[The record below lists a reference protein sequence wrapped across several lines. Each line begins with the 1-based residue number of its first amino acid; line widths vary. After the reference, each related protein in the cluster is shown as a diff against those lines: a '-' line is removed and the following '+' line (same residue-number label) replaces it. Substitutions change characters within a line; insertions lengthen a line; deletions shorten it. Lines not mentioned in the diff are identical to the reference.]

1 MEQDINSLCKD
12 PLFQLNL
19 AIWLT
24 QPQHADNVC
33 VDPIF
38 YKSGL
43 SIYSIGPLLTLPLD
57 IKLAIKGKINFKDSI
72 RPDLILEKKELNRYC
87 LLECKGSSFG
97 SGSSTAEQA
106 RTLLLIA
113 GPIISEVLGVG
124 SRRQNAGVLCYMTGP
139 NQNSMLGTTLLELK
153 EEIESIGL
161 EPGPFGCIEIS
172 ADESVITLEYSLEVK
187 ELLSLKIDSPLQIMK
202 LEKDTDPRPLYF
214 IPYDPN
220 INQTAEEKEF
230 SRRVLFER
238 ILEFF
243 ITNIGGADVPI
254 KTYIKT
260 EKFLNDATFGMYS
273 IWDDDEAKKCLRK
286 LVRTFLK
293 KIEGTL
299 KTPAKECM
307 HYEIEDGYMVD
318 IKDDNAK
325 SEFLKQLQKIKPETM
340 GVSER
345 VQPSLF
351 EYDDHD

>member
-1 MEQDINSLCKD
+1 MKLDINSLCKD

-24 QPQHADNVC
+24 QPQPPDNVAI
-33 VDPIF
+33 DPIF
-38 YKSGL
+38 YRSGL
-43 SIYSIGPLLTLPLD
+43 SIYSIGPLLSLPPEVRINAFEKLD
-57 IKLAIKGKINFKDSI
+57 CQDKAC
-72 RPDLILEKKELNRYC
+72 PDLVLMNSERIKIC
-87 LLECKGSSFG
+87 LLECKASSFG
-97 SGSSTAEQA
+97 IRSNTARQA
-106 RTLLLIA
+106 RTLLLMA
-113 GPIISEVLGVG
+113 GPIVSDILGLG
-124 SRRQNAGVLCYMTGP
+124 RNWRNCGILCYLIGP
-139 NQNSMLGTTLLELK
+139 NQSGQLEDTLQTLQR
-153 EEIESIGL
+153 EIKDNGF
-161 EPGPFGCIEIS
+161 EPGYFGCIEIS

-202 LEKDTDPRPLYF
+202 LEEDTDPRPLYF

-243 ITNIGGADVPI
+243 ITDIGGADVPI